1 MLAQLSFTSLD
12 WLIIALAIGAAY
24 IVFGIAGFGTALVA
38 GPVLIHFMPLS
49 RVIPLLVL
57 LDFVAA
63 FGNLLPSRRDVVR
76 DELLRLL
83 PCMAV
88 GCAVG
93 VMFLLRLKTDV
104 LLLSLGLFVT
114 AYAVYA
120 LAVTVRPA
128 RLAGYWA
135 VPIGVVGG
143 LFGAMFG
150 SGGFLY
156 AIYLSARLQVKEQVR
171 ATQSALISSS
181 TLVRLSLFLFAGVYA
196 DSDLLLLAAWLLPV
210 MFAGLWIGRR
220 VASKLSR
227 EAFVRLVTWL
237 VLASGLALLGRY
249 LSG

>member
-1 MLAQLSFTSLD
+1 
-12 WLIIALAIGAAY
+12 
-24 IVFGIAGFGTALVA
+24 
-38 GPVLIHFMPLS
+38 
-49 RVIPLLVL
+49 
-57 LDFVAA
+57 
-63 FGNLLPSRRDVVR
+63 
-76 DELLRLL
+76 
-83 PCMAV
+83 
-88 GCAVG
+88 
-93 VMFLLRLKTDV
+93 MFLLRLKTDV

-135 VPIGVVGG
+135 VPMGVVGG